1 MRYYK
6 SILFTLI
13 ALVIIDVIRYLSW
26 VGDLAGGYATY
37 ILTFLFYVS
46 FGIFIKI
53 AYKNGFGNNDIPKSI
68 QNLYLLWLF
77 WNIFSLI
84 RGGFLASDYWDWKF
98 LFFSSL
104 SFSLIP
110 LVFFFGKDLIITKTT
125 FNFVLKYL
133 FQFGF
138 LLIPLT
144 LISNEELYSRLMI
157 PISLFILFI
166 PYLKLRWKLLI
177 IIVAITSILMIV
189 GFRSNIIKSGFSL
202 LLLLIFYF
210 QSYIKQIWLRLIH
223 LSLFA
228 IPIVLLILAV
238 TDTYNIFAKSSEES
252 EDSYT
257 TTNKF
262 GDEESLM
269 IDTRTFLYVDIFTT
283 LENSGNWWI
292 GEGAAGSYHS
302 DLFYD
307 DGGAIQ
313 GKRFGSEV
321 GILNILLR
329 NGIIGVLLYFLLL
342 FTVSFIAIQQSANVL
357 SKMIGLFIAFR
368 WTYSFVEE
376 FTQYDLNFFFFW
388 IAIGLVSSIN
398 FRRMTDN
405 EIIKYLEIK

>member
-46 FGIFIKI
+46 IGIFIKI
-53 AYKNGFGNNDIPKSI
+53 AYTVGFGSNNIPKSI
-68 QNLYLLWLF
+68 QNLFKLWLF

-98 LFFSSL
+98 LLFSSL

-110 LVFFFGKDLIITKTT
+110 LVFFLGKDLLVTKTIFKLT
-125 FNFVLKYL
+125 LKYL

-138 LLIPLT
+138 LFIPLT
-144 LISNEELYSRLMI
+144 LVTNEELYSRLMI

-166 PYLKLRWKLLI
+166 PYLKFKWKLLI
-177 IIVAITSILMIV
+177 IIVATISILMVV
-189 GFRSNIIKSGFSL
+189 GFRSNIIKSGFSV

-210 QSYIKQIWLRLIH
+210 HNYIKQGWLRLIH

-228 IPIVLLILAV
+228 IPILMLTLAV
-238 TDTYNIFAKSSEES
+238 M
-252 EDSYT
+252 DSYNVFSQT
-257 TTNKF
+257 EEEEEGYSTTNKV
-262 GDEESLM
+262 GEEENLM

-283 LENSGNWWI
+283 LENSGNWLF
-292 GEGAAGSYHS
+292 GEGAAGSYQS
-302 DLFYD
+302 DWFYD

-313 GKRFGSEV
+313 GKRFGCEV
-321 GILNILLR
+321 GILNNLLR
-329 NGIIGVLLYFLLL
+329 NGIIGVILYFLLL
-342 FTVSFIAIQQSANVL
+342 YAVSFLAIQHSANIL
-357 SKMIGLFIAFR
+357 SKMLGLFIAFR

-398 FRRMTDN
+398 FRRMTDS
-405 EIIKYLEIK
+405 EIINYLELK